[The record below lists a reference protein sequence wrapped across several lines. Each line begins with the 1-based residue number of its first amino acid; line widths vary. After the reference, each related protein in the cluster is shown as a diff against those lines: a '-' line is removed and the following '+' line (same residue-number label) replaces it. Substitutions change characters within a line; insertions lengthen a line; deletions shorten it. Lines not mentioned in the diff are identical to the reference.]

1 MTKYYLIDT
10 WSGDGY
16 TESGIIGSVDDL
28 GKAIEMAHDEFG
40 DRYLSQF
47 GQFTVDNQLYGGMSD
62 HRFISYSEETGQKD
76 SGAIH
81 ILPTDDS
88 TVGILLE
95 PHVNDAVAL
104 TGDQFTEQFRQILNN
119 IDNDEDRE
127 NYLQEMLQVGNSDA
141 HTDNGYFI
149 LYRL

>member
-10 WSGDGY
+10 WNGDGY
-16 TESGIIGSVDDL
+16 TESGIIGSVDDM
-28 GKAIEMAHDEFG
+28 GKAIEMAYEEFK
-40 DRYLSQF
+40 DRYL
-47 GQFTVDNQLYGGMSD
+47 GNPCEFTVENNLYTTQGKN
-62 HRFISYSEETGQKD
+62 RYISYEYNGE

-81 ILPTDDS
+81 ILQTDDS
-88 TVGILLE
+88 TRGISIE

-104 TGDQFTEQFRQILNN
+104 TGEVFANHFNDILTN

-127 NYLQEMLQVGNSDA
+127 GFLNEMLDQGNSDA

-149 LYRL
+149 LYKL

>member
-28 GKAIEMAHDEFG
+28 GKAIEMATDEFK

-47 GQFTVDNQLYGGMSD
+47 GEFTVDNQLYVGQSD
-62 HRFISYSEETGQKD
+62 HRYICYREDNLNQN

-81 ILPTDDS
+81 ILPADDS
-88 TVGILLE
+88 TKGILIE

-104 TGDQFTEQFRQILNN
+104 TGGQFTEQFRMILNN

-127 NYLQEMLQVGNSDA
+127 GFLNEMLDQGNSDA

-149 LYRL
+149 LYKL